1 MDGKRF
7 RRGKPFG
14 ISGRKVCNQANDRLP
29 NKVTM
34 PNPETSNFDQAGQF
48 WRRANPQL
56 SSDCVEMDTV
66 ITHQNGRRK
75 LSRASSEN
83 QIEGEA
89 RLPGA

>member
-1 MDGKRF
+1 VDGERF
-7 RRGKPFG
+7 RWGEPFG
-14 ISGRKVCNQANDRLP
+14 ISGRKVGNQANDRLP

-34 PNPETSNFDQAGQF
+34 PNAETSNFDQAGQF
-48 WRRANPQL
+48 SRRANPQL
-56 SSDCVEMDTV
+56 SGDCVEMDTV

-75 LSRASSEN
+75 LAGAPSEN